1 MERRLTT
8 ARDRHFEGG
17 LDHMLAAQV
26 ALPRLLIAKGLI
38 TREEWDQK
46 VEEVLKE
53 VKARQLLNS

>member
-1 MERRLTT
+1 MDKRRLVT
-8 ARDRHFEGG
+8 AKDSHIQRG

-38 TREEWDQK
+38 TREEWDLK

-53 VKARQLLNS
+53 VKACQSGR